1 MLDRWVSSIT
11 TTDQRQTGRQPRRR
25 SDQTTGAPLAGASPR
40 TASARKPPRVVLN
53 PIFLRTGLAIAVICC
68 LGVSATEQYG
78 RRCRAEVDKGAAS
91 QFPQHPYEGLEEG
104 IQGVCFDAQAPVSA
118 ATHLAESAGEA
129 ALCSGNTA
137 AVSYAPEV
145 SQAAEARWLEEGGLE
160 ATVPDSVA
168 SAADAELA
176 QKGLAPYPA
185 TPLEV
190 QFIPPG
196 PPGGGLTEPE
206 PVPTPDPLEP
216 ITLHLG
222 DVDVRKALEMLSAE
236 GAVSILVSPG
246 VTGRVT
252 ANLRGLS
259 LEETLNAILKL
270 CNLVAYREK
279 DLIFV
284 YPLEQAPQLGRNL
297 QAFPLDFVAAQDVLQ
312 GVNGLLSP
320 VGNASVMESSED
332 DNRRTR
338 DVIVV
343 EDVPDFL
350 HRIGQYIEAIDVPP
364 RQVLIEVHVLEVE
377 LDDDKKHGVNFD
389 HAIHFLGN
397 QVNLK
402 VSGFASAAA
411 PQAFFID
418 VDGANLEALVEM
430 LKKTTDAKTL
440 ASPKVLV
447 LNGQQ
452 SRIQIGERLGYR
464 VTTVTETAAVQD
476 VKFLEV
482 GVVLDVTPHISR
494 DNQVILHV
502 NPKVASGEITEAE
515 LPEEETTEVETDV
528 CLFDG
533 QGIVIGGLIQE
544 KDSNVQSKVPLLGDI
559 WLIGT
564 LFQQRQ
570 IVKKRHEIIITLV
583 PRVVP
588 YLPDYEEQ
596 DRVETIRAAT
606 PLLHGPLYRYPR
618 PWEPRLPDALLNP
631 RIRRL
636 PRVAGATY

>member
-1 MLDRWVSSIT
+1 VS
-11 TTDQRQTGRQPRRR
+11 
-25 SDQTTGAPLAGASPR
+25 
-40 TASARKPPRVVLN
+40 
-53 PIFLRTGLAIAVICC
+53 
-68 LGVSATEQYG
+68 
-78 RRCRAEVDKGAAS
+78 
-91 QFPQHPYEGLEEG
+91 
-104 IQGVCFDAQAPVSA
+104 FDAPASTTSAGRSAEPEGTTVSFSNARPVSDA
-118 ATHLAESAGEA
+118 LGISEA
-129 ALCSGNTA
+129 K
-137 AVSYAPEV
+137 
-145 SQAAEARWLEEGGLE
+145 EAQWLRERELE
-160 ATVPDSVA
+160 ATALDEGLR
-168 SAADAELA
+168 AADADLA
-176 QKGLAPYPA
+176 EERSLNAPPM
-185 TPLEV
+185 PPGV
-190 QFIPPG
+190 KFIPAA
-196 PPGGGLTEPE
+196 PPAAELTAPE
-206 PVPTPDPLEP
+206 PVPVPQPLEP
-216 ITLHLG
+216 ITLHL
-222 DVDVRKALEMLSAE
+222 DEVDVRKALEMLSSE
-236 GAVSILVSPG
+236 GSVSILVSPG
-246 VTGRVT
+246 VTGQVT
-252 ANLRGLS
+252 ANLREVSFEAALD
-259 LEETLNAILKL
+259 AILKL
-270 CNLVAYREK
+270 CNLVAYREGN
-279 DLIFV
+279 LVFV
-284 YPLEQAPQLGRNL
+284 YPLDQAPQLGRNL
-297 QAFPLDFVAAQDVLQ
+297 QAFTLDFVTAQDVLQ
-312 GVNGLLSP
+312 GATGLLSP
-320 VGNASVMESSED
+320 VGNAFIAETSD
-332 DNRRTR
+332 QDNRRTR
-338 DVIVV
+338 EVIVV
-343 EDVPDFL
+343 EDVPDYL
-350 HRIGQYIEAIDVPP
+350 HRIEQYIEGIDQPP
-364 RQVLIEVHVLEVE
+364 RQVLIEVHVLEIE

-402 VSGFASAAA
+402 VSGFANATA

-452 SRIQIGERLGYR
+452 ARIQIGERLGYR

-533 QGIVIGGLIQE
+533 QGMVIGGLIQE

-564 LFQQRQ
+564 LFQQRR
-570 IVKKRHEIIITLV
+570 IVKTRNEIIITLV

-596 DRVETIRAAT
+596 ERVETARAVT
-606 PLLHGPLYRYPR
+606 PLLHGPLQRYPR

-631 RIRRL
+631 RVRRL
-636 PRVAGATY
+636 PRVSDPHRLY